1 MLTGESCAGSWI
13 HDVSFSPDG
22 NRLAWVAHDSSIS
35 VVDAGRNLSVVT
47 LRTRFLPCLSLVWSS
62 PTSLVAA
69 VSHSNPS
76 VQLVSPAVIQG
87 HDCYP
92 MLFKHDES
100 SGKLEYVEKIDK
112 SERKEADGFSAMR
125 KFRDLDRRGIENHA
139 GPGGDS
145 LETVHQNTII
155 EVRVY
160 EPGRVSTVGL
170 DGKLV
175 VWEVGKVSLSRTQ
188 SSIDLT

>member
-1 MLTGESCAGSWI
+1 
-13 HDVSFSPDG
+13 
-22 NRLAWVAHDSSIS
+22 
-35 VVDAGRNLSVVT
+35 
-47 LRTRFLPCLSLVWSS
+47 
-62 PTSLVAA
+62 
-69 VSHSNPS
+69 
-76 VQLVSPAVIQG
+76 
-87 HDCYP
+87 
-92 MLFKHDES
+92 MLFKFDES

-145 LETVHQNTII
+145 LETIHQNTII

-160 EPGRVSTVGL
+160 AKGKVSTVSL

-175 VWEVGKVSLSRTQ
+175 IWDVEKVSSFAWDLMSVSNFTFSPTHWISRRV
-188 SSIDLT
+188 

>member
-1 MLTGESCAGSWI
+1 
-13 HDVSFSPDG
+13 
-22 NRLAWVAHDSSIS
+22 
-35 VVDAGRNLSVVT
+35 
-47 LRTRFLPCLSLVWSS
+47 
-62 PTSLVAA
+62 
-69 VSHSNPS
+69 
-76 VQLVSPAVIQG
+76 
-87 HDCYP
+87 
-92 MLFKHDES
+92 MLFKFDES

-155 EVRVY
+155 EVRLY
-160 EPGRVSTVGL
+160 SPGRVSTVSL

-175 VWEVGKVSLSRTQ
+175 VWDVDKVRVGVRVRHSVSH
-188 SSIDLT
+188 